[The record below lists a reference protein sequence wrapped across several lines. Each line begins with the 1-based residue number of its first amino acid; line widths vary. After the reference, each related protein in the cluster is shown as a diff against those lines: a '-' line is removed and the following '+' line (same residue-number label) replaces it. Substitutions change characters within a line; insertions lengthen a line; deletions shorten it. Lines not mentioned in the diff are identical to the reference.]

1 MANTSW
7 KVGGQYFE
15 TCSCDY
21 LCPCIA
27 TNLAGQPT
35 KGSCT
40 VAMAFHVDQGSY
52 GATDLNGLNFAVIAY
67 TPGPMGDGNWS
78 VGVITDERA
87 NPEQQQALVAI
98 ASGQGGGPMAALAPL
113 VGTFLG
119 AESKPI
125 QFQNHAMTASV
136 SIPGVL
142 EQAVE
147 GVASPTKQ
155 GEALY
160 LDNTLH
166 PASPRLALAKSTGSH
181 LHVFGL
187 DWDDTRGTNN
197 GHFAPFQWQQN

>member
-7 KVGGQYFE
+7 QVSGQYFE

-21 LCPCIA
+21 LCPCLS

-52 GATDLNGLNFAVIAY
+52 GNLDLNGLSFAVIAY
-67 TPGPMGDGNWS
+67 TPGPMGEGNWS
-78 VGVITDERA
+78 VGVITDDRA
-87 NPEQQQALVAI
+87 NSDQQQALVAI
-98 ASGQGGGPMAALAPL
+98 ASGQGGGPMAALGPL

-125 QFQNHAMTASV
+125 QFQKNAMTASV
-136 SIPGVL
+136 TIPGVL
-142 EQAVE
+142 EQSVE
-147 GVASPTKQ
+147 GTPSPVVQ
-155 GEALY
+155 GDTLY

-166 PASPRLALAKSTGSH
+166 PANARLALGKSTGSH
-181 LHVFGL
+181 VHAFGL
-187 DWDDTRGTNN
+187 NWDDTSGTNN
-197 GHFAPFQWQQN
+197 GHFAPFKWQN

>member
-1 MANTSW
+1 MASTNW
-7 KVGGQYFE
+7 KVSGQYFE

-40 VAMAFHVDQGSY
+40 VAMAFHIDQGSY
-52 GATDLNGLNFAVIAY
+52 GNLPLNGLSFAVIAY

-78 VGVITDERA
+78 VGVVTDDRA
-87 NPEQQQALVAI
+87 TPEQQTALVSI
-98 ASGQGGGPMAALAPL
+98 ASGQGGGPMAALGPL

-119 AESKPI
+119 VESKPI
-125 QFQNHAMTASV
+125 NFQKSAMTASV

-142 EQAVE
+142 EQGLE
-147 GVASPTKQ
+147 GVPSPAKQ
-155 GEALY
+155 GDALY

-166 PASPRLALAKSTGSH
+166 PVNPRIALAKSTGSH
-181 LHVFGL
+181 VHVFGL
-187 DWDDTRGTNN
+187 NWDDTTGTNN
-197 GHFAPFQWQQN
+197 GHFAPFNWQQN

>member
-1 MANTSW
+1 MANPSW
-7 KVGGQYFE
+7 KVGGEYFE

-52 GATDLNGLNFAVIAY
+52 GDTDLHGLNFAVVAY

-87 NPEQQQALVAI
+87 NAEQQQALVTI
-98 ASGQGGGPMAALAPL
+98 ASGQGGGPMATLGPL
-113 VGTFLG
+113 VGKFLG

-125 QFQNHAMTASV
+125 QFHKNGMTASV

-142 EQAVE
+142 EQSLE
-147 GVASPTKQ
+147 GVPSPVNPS
-155 GEALY
+155 EPLY

-166 PASPRLALAKSTGSH
+166 PANPRLALAKAKGSH

>member
-1 MANTSW
+1 MANTNW
-7 KVGGQYFE
+7 HVNGQYFE

-21 LCPCIA
+21 LCPCLS

-40 VAMAFHVDQGSY
+40 VAFAFHVEQGSY
-52 GATDLNGLNFAVIAY
+52 GSLHLNGLNFAVVAY

-87 NPEQQQALVAI
+87 DAEQQKALVAI

-119 AESKPI
+119 AESRPI
-125 QFQNHAMTASV
+125 HFQSGAMSASI
-136 SIPGVL
+136 SIPGIL

-147 GVASPTKQ
+147 GTPSPVKP
-155 GEALY
+155 GEPLY
-160 LDNTLH
+160 LDNTVH
-166 PASPRLALAKSTGSH
+166 PVNARLALGKSTGSH
-181 LHVFGL
+181 LHAFGL
-187 DWDDTRGTNN
+187 NWDDTSGKNN
-197 GHFAPFQWQQN
+197 GHLAPFTWQQH

>member
-1 MANTSW
+1 MANSSW
-7 KVGGQYFE
+7 QVSGQYFE

-40 VAMAFHVDQGSY
+40 VAMAFHVDQGRY
-52 GATDLNGLNFAVIAY
+52 GQVDLNGLNFAVIAY
-67 TPGPMGDGNWS
+67 TPGAMGAGNWS
-78 VGVITDERA
+78 VGVITDDRA
-87 NPEQQQALVAI
+87 NSDQQQALVAI
-98 ASGQGGGPMAALAPL
+98 ASGQGGGPMAALGPL

-125 QFQNHAMTASV
+125 QFQKSDMTATV

-142 EQAVE
+142 EQSVE
-147 GVASPTKQ
+147 GVPSPVHQ

-166 PASPRLALAKSTGSH
+166 PANARIALAKSKDSH
-181 LHVFGL
+181 VHIFGL
-187 DWDDTRGTNN
+187 NWDDTSGTNN
-197 GHFAPFQWQQN
+197 GHFAPFDWRQN